1 MLQNQQQQLRL
12 WTTPSSALLTPHE
25 CCRYNSNSCASGQH
39 PHLQLLWNG
48 IAFLL
53 QVLGGKVGGQGVGGE
68 GVGGARC
75 WGGKVLGL
83 QTLRGKV
90 VCNELFCM
98 R

>member
-12 WTTPSSALLTPHE
+12 WTTPSSALLTPRE
-25 CCRYNSNSCASGQH
+25 CCRHNSNTCASGQH

-68 GVGGARC
+68 GVVGARC
-75 WGGKVLGL
+75 WRGKVLGGQGVGAADVEGKSCL
-83 QTLRGKV
+83 Q
-90 VCNELFCM
+90 
-98 R
+98 